1 MKTLVA
7 SLAVIAVAL
16 VLSATT
22 FAADSGADVFKSK
35 CAACHGAEGKGDTGM
50 GKSLKLKDLGSE
62 DVQKMSDAD
71 LTGIIEKG
79 KKPMPAYEG
88 KLTKD
93 QITDVVKY
101 IRSLKK

>member
-7 SLAVIAVAL
+7 SLAVLAVAL
-16 VLSATT
+16 VLSAKT

-50 GKSLKLKDLGSE
+50 GKSMKLKDLGSD

-101 IRSLKK
+101 IRTLKK